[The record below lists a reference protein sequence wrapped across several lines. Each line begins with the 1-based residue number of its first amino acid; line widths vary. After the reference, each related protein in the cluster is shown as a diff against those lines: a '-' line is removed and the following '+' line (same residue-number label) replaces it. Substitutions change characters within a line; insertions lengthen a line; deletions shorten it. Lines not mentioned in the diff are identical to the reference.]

1 MTVVQVVVSTLLM
14 PWMHQKGQP
23 RKNWK
28 IWKLLWRK
36 DISVEIQ
43 LKITTMAGF
52 MYGGRQGVV
61 IISNLNTTILALV
74 SKEVEF

>member
-1 MTVVQVVVSTLLM
+1 MLINTDAYITMT
-14 PWMHQKGQP
+14 
-23 RKNWK
+23 
-28 IWKLLWRK
+28 
-36 DISVEIQ
+36 VEIQ
-43 LKITTMAGF
+43 LKITTMASF